1 MTNQQLQQR
10 NLQKVLN
17 SIEVAISI
25 AKKNGIPEER
35 LQRLIKSD
43 FTKYTMMSATD
54 DLLNILNL
62 IEDDYI

>member
-25 AKKNGIPEER
+25 AKKKGISEEQ
-35 LQRLIKSD
+35 LQRLYKSD
-43 FTKYTMMSATD
+43 FSKYTTMSATD

-62 IEDDYI
+62 IDTNT